1 MLIKIDF
8 MYNAGGNIYKILEFF
23 KYFLEILGF
32 WEENLQLILSLFTY
46 IYKVGNIYKKNS
58 FFMNCKRLWYFKLWI
73 LWEDLEM
80 NLEFIIIKKGWN
92 FFQSR
97 PFWCIILFLISYL
110 GFLGI
115 WQKLDMSFWFHLLT
129 QIHLFLPFSL

>member
-8 MYNAGGNIYKILEFF
+8 MYNAGDNIYKNLKFF

-32 WEENLQLILSLFTY
+32 QEENSQLILSLFTY
-46 IYKVGNIYKKNS
+46 IYEVGNIYKKIS
-58 FFMNCKRLWYFKLWI
+58 FFMNCKKLWYFKLWI

-97 PFWCIILFLISYL
+97 PFWWIILFWIFYL

-115 WQKLDMSFWFHLLT
+115 LQKLDMSFWFHLLT
-129 QIHLFLPFSL
+129 QIHLFLPSYL

>member
-1 MLIKIDF
+1 
-8 MYNAGGNIYKILEFF
+8 MYNSGGNIYKILEFF

-46 IYKVGNIYKKNS
+46 IYKTDNIYKKIPL
-58 FFMNCKRLWYFKLWI
+58 FVICKRLWYFKLWI

-97 PFWCIILFLISYL
+97 PFLWIILFWIFYL

-115 WQKLDMSFWFHLLT
+115 LQKLDMSFWFHLLT
-129 QIHLFLPFSL
+129 QIHLFLPSYL

>member
-46 IYKVGNIYKKNS
+46 IYKVGNIYKKN
-58 FFMNCKRLWYFKLWI
+58 
-73 LWEDLEM
+73 
-80 NLEFIIIKKGWN
+80 
-92 FFQSR
+92 
-97 PFWCIILFLISYL
+97 
-110 GFLGI
+110 
-115 WQKLDMSFWFHLLT
+115 
-129 QIHLFLPFSL
+129 